1 MPQKI
6 KILYTIPNFDTAGSG
21 IALLNLATRLN
32 KTVFEPMICCMHDRG
47 AFFEEVKKSGI
58 PVFIVDYTA
67 DMSNRVNGLMKVYNI
82 AKEFKKIN
90 PDIIHSFHYL
100 ADYSEALAARLAGI
114 KWVYT
119 KKNMNWGG
127 FSKNGWLLRTKFA
140 NAIVAQNTDMMST
153 FFKESEKVRLISRG
167 VNTNEFVPKPIN
179 PALKESLGI
188 AVDQTVIGI
197 VANLVPVKGVENLID
212 AYKQILAK
220 QKDIVLLIVG
230 DDHSGYAT
238 ELKTQAGELLG
249 TKIIFTGKRPDVS
262 DVVQLIDIFVLPTL
276 NKGRK
281 EGSPVAL
288 LEAMSTARYVVASN
302 IPGVKDQLVNYPDL
316 IFEAGS
322 VVEIKTKVEH
332 ALALGADER
341 KRIGAILREHVIQ
354 HFSIEKE
361 TKKHEDFYLYV

>member
-1 MPQKI
+1 
-6 KILYTIPNFDTAGSG
+6 
-21 IALLNLATRLN
+21 
-32 KTVFEPMICCMHDRG
+32 MHDRG
-47 AFFEEVKKSGI
+47 AFFEEVKRSGI

-140 NAIVAQNTDMMST
+140 NAIVAQNTDMLST
-153 FFKESEKVRLISRG
+153 FFKTSEKVSLISRG

-179 PALKESLGI
+179 LTLKESLGI
-188 AVDQTVIGI
+188 AKDQTVIGI
-197 VANLVPVKGVENLID
+197 VANLVPVKGVENLIE
-212 AYKQILAK
+212 AFKQILER

-230 DDHSGYAT
+230 DDNSGYAT
-238 ELKTQAGELLG
+238 ELKNQAGELLG
-249 TKIIFTGKRPDVS
+249 AKIIFTGKRPDVS

-322 VVEIKTKVEH
+322 VDEIKHKVEH
-332 ALALGADER
+332 ALSIGEEER

-354 HFSIEKE
+354 NFSIEKE
-361 TKKHEDFYLYV
+361 TRKHEDFYLYV